1 MKKIAVL
8 VVSILFY
15 ASVVPIVA
23 ETPEMKEARIAGE
36 SDAKNL
42 DKWKFKRFAV
52 GFCGSAT
59 PILLLSA
66 LVVGD
71 AAWDISYN

>member
-23 ETPEMKEARIAGE
+23 EMPEMKEARMAGE
-36 SDAKNL
+36 NDVKVFS
-42 DKWKFKRFAV
+42 
-52 GFCGSAT
+52 GSGSLQT
-59 PILLLSA
+59 I
-66 LVVGD
+66 
-71 AAWDISYN
+71 